1 MAQAVQIIA
10 YELRMKLL
18 SPSAQV
24 ALRNEEPATADEI
37 EQFYEHLKEVFI
49 EINFLKPSNPRR
61 LMQRVRR
68 LFNRINLEKM
78 EVSILRGMLSQ
89 VQKSLEW
96 ARKDNRSDRIGNK
109 TDLF

>member
-1 MAQAVQIIA
+1 
-10 YELRMKLL
+10 
-18 SPSAQV
+18 
-24 ALRNEEPATADEI
+24 
-37 EQFYEHLKEVFI
+37 
-49 EINFLKPSNPRR
+49 
-61 LMQRVRR
+61 MQRVRR

-96 ARKDNRSDRIGNK
+96 ARKDNRSNKIGNK